1 MALVSLQFWYSNFQR
16 MADFFRQ
23 DGMNTPRTWL
33 RVAQYLWVKPGMMR
47 RIFWD
52 YLRFFGPGFHPW
64 HRDDRKL
71 IAEIENKLTL
81 GPPPPAAA

>member
-1 MALVSLQFWYSNFQR
+1 
-16 MADFFRQ
+16 
-23 DGMNTPRTWL
+23 
-33 RVAQYLWVKPGMMR
+33 MMR

-64 HRDDRKL
+64 HRDDRRL
-71 IAEIENKLTL
+71 IAQIEKQLTL